1 MELKKFKKIHFIG
14 IGGIGMSAIAHYF
27 LSNNYNISGY
37 DKVKSEITLKLE
49 SKGAEIFYLDD
60 PNLIV
65 DDDKVDLVIYTPAIA
80 NSNLQYHQVFPVDE
94 YRLATWLNS
103 STGKTW

>member
-49 SKGAEIFYLDD
+49 SKGAVL
-60 PNLIV
+60 LSGLG
-65 DDDKVDLVIYTPAIA
+65 DKYISA
-80 NSNLQYHQVFPVDE
+80 
-94 YRLATWLNS
+94 
-103 STGKTW
+103 K

>member
-65 DDDKVDLVIYTPAIA
+65 DNDKVDLVIYTPAIERPNRA
-80 NSNLQYHQVFPVDE
+80 ISAKVL
-94 YRLATWLNS
+94 
-103 STGKTW
+103 